1 MERSDWAWAAR
12 RGWRRSRRHEAH
24 TPMVLVR
31 SGKCFLHLIYY
42 VLFKIRYRFGLLYY
56 YAPKQWCRCEREREI
71 ERGDLTDNLKGEA
84 LSCSCKNKYRK
95 SKKGCLVRVSQ
106 RERIGKMGIREKGRE
121 REGVRI

>member
-1 MERSDWAWAAR
+1 MS
-12 RGWRRSRRHEAH
+12 S
-24 TPMVLVR
+24 
-31 SGKCFLHLIYY
+31 
-42 VLFKIRYRFGLLYY
+42 
-56 YAPKQWCRCEREREI
+56 ERELSDGEFSAK
-71 ERGDLTDNLKGEA
+71 EKKSYGEFKGEA